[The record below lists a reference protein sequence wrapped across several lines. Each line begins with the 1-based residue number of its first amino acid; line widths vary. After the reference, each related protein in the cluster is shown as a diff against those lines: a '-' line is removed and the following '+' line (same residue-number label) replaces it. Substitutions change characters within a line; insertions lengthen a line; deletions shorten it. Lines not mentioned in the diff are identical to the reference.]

1 MHIGSVF
8 RRLLQQVFLRR
19 AAQRARAVEAC
30 IPALQFVYRSLLQ
43 QGRPA
48 HWSNQRGS
56 TSVVVV
62 VRSETPGRHEPVTGG
77 RSRQQDLHW
86 RGTRQRRV
94 DQATRPEGLQ
104 QQFALRGVGGAVEG
118 EPELEGL
125 EARVDGLAAD
135 PARIEVAGG
144 IHAHG
149 RESDGDRVMPSR
161 ALHVLGQ
168 ALVELSDIHA
178 LRGETAQA
186 RVALQE
192 ALVETIY
199 RQIAQAFQDKELTEW
214 VIRNGAMPAVSTPAE
229 FKAFLRAEM
238 VRCRATI
245 APLGIVVE

>member
-1 MHIGSVF
+1 
-8 RRLLQQVFLRR
+8 
-19 AAQRARAVEAC
+19 
-30 IPALQFVYRSLLQ
+30 
-43 QGRPA
+43 
-48 HWSNQRGS
+48 
-56 TSVVVV
+56 
-62 VRSETPGRHEPVTGG
+62 
-77 RSRQQDLHW
+77 
-86 RGTRQRRV
+86 
-94 DQATRPEGLQ
+94 
-104 QQFALRGVGGAVEG
+104 
-118 EPELEGL
+118 
-125 EARVDGLAAD
+125 
-135 PARIEVAGG
+135 
-144 IHAHG
+144 
-149 RESDGDRVMPSR
+149 MPSR